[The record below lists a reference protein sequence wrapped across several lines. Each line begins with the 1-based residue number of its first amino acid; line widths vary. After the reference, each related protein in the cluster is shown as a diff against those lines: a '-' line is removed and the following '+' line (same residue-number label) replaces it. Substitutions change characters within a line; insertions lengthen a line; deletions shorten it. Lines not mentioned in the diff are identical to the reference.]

1 MALTTPIYNL
11 NAAGKPVAPVMQNV
25 SYITNGISTDITQ
38 TQFPLQLG
46 VPVKNLYNFQVI
58 PAESGTLQSNTC
70 VSQITTL
77 NGAGSFTLPLNTTNT
92 VSVVNPLPLVSTISQ
107 VVSANGQYP
116 AILLDC
122 ERCIALYFGSVTTV
136 AVTCTVQALDYRG
149 VPMTIQQNV
158 PIGTSSIAITNP
170 VSVVLSVV
178 LSGNPVSVTPTVAV
192 GNAGVIGYPYYIRD
206 VTQIVQCIW
215 NGVAQEQGD
224 AFAGLI
230 AGYNWRATPPSSATS
245 MINPTRGYFI
255 TTSDGQPLPN
265 GNIKLCTTYN
275 IQGSDSELNA
285 NVQNLNESAIGCLG
299 VSKTTSGDYAL
310 PYIVEGDLIGVQW
323 NSNSKAGQRP
333 FITTYTTLKA
343 S

>member
-58 PAESGTLQSNTC
+58 PAESNTLQANTC

-77 NGAGSFTLPLNTTNT
+77 TGAGTFTLPLNTVDT
-92 VSVVNPLPLVSTISQ
+92 VSAVNPLPLVSTISR

-122 ERCIALYFGSVTTV
+122 ERRIGLYFGGATTL
-136 AVTCTVQALDYRG
+136 AVNCTVQALDYRG
-149 VPMTIQQNV
+149 VPMTIQQTI
-158 PIGTSSIAITNP
+158 PLGTTSISITNP
-170 VSVVLSVV
+170 VCVVLSVV
-178 LSGNPVSVTPTVAV
+178 LSGNPGVTVAV
-192 GNAGVIGYPYYIRD
+192 GNAGVIGYPYYIKD
-206 VTQIVQCIW
+206 ISQVVQCIW

-224 AFAGLI
+224 AFAGQVS
-230 AGYNWRATPPSSATS
+230 GYNWRSIPPSNAAS
-245 MINPTRGYFI
+245 MVNPTRGCFI

-265 GNIKLCTTYN
+265 GTMKLSITYN
-275 IQGSDSELNA
+275 VQGSDSELNA

-299 VSKTTSGDYAL
+299 VYKTTSGDYAL

-323 NSNSKAGQRP
+323 NSNPDAGQRP
-333 FITTYTTLKA
+333 FIDAYTTLKA